1 MFHSALLRRVF
12 GLNRPPARPIDA
24 RVEALEP
31 RIALTAGV
39 LDFTFSTNGV
49 LAQDF
54 GLGSTDD
61 DGAEAVVIQPDGKIL
76 VAGFAQRATAGDFD
90 FFVARYNRDGTP
102 DTDFGNGGVRYI
114 SFDLGGTNEDRA
126 QAIALQTDG
135 KIVVAGFT
143 ATATGTD
150 FAVAR
155 LDTGGTLD
163 PGFDGDGKA
172 TVPFNLGG
180 TNNDAATDLVI
191 QPDGKIV
198 VVGSAA
204 TAANGTDLAIVRLDP
219 DGSPDETFNTDGKLD
234 FGINLGGTNNDV
246 AEAVALSGDK
256 IVLAGTAENSP
267 TLSEAVVAVVTTEG
281 NQDFTF
287 AGGGVVTL
295 RYASL
300 LGRYTAKDVAVQ
312 PDGGIVL
319 TGQAENP
326 TGADNNIGIARIT
339 SAGVLDSTF
348 DDDGRRAL
356 NISNDGT
363 REDAAETVIIQPDG
377 KIFIAGF
384 SARDQSGTVHSD
396 LFGLRLK
403 ADGSADTNY
412 NGSGLRF
419 YDIAEVGL
427 STDTARAA
435 ALGSDGFVIV
445 GNQLTAA
452 SGTDTAVARIRRDD
466 WLVVAEAAKG
476 STISIFTHTGTP
488 LYTFESFPAEFKGG
502 VRVATGDITGD
513 GCPDFFVAPA
523 KGANPV
529 VRIFDG
535 FTFDLLREIPVLEP
549 GFKGGVNIAVADVL
563 DPTNAVELIVAP
575 GKKFP
580 PRVEIYDPL
589 TVGAPLKTFDAY
601 AANFKGGVQL
611 APIQS
616 VLGGRLE
623 LGVGP
628 ASGRGAVKIF
638 DVNVATPAELE
649 SVSPFGANF
658 SGGVFLSASDL
669 DNNGIAELLIG
680 PGKGVPKLKVFTPA
694 NDTLVDEAS
703 PFATGFTGGAQVS
716 AFRLDGFGGVYSAVS
731 TKGGKPF
738 IAIVDA
744 DTDETLLTLQPF
756 GPKNKIP
763 ISALL
768 VNR

>member
-1 MFHSALLRRVF
+1 MFYSALLRRVF
-12 GLNRPPARPIDA
+12 GLNRQPAKPIDA

-39 LDFTFSTNGV
+39 LDFTFSTDGV

-90 FFVARYNRDGTP
+90 IFVARYNRDGTP
-102 DTDFGNGGVRYI
+102 DTDFGIAGVRYI
-114 SFDLGGTNEDRA
+114 SFDLGGTKEDRA
-126 QAIALQTDG
+126 QAIALQADG
-135 KIVVAGFT
+135 KIVVAGFA
-143 ATATGTD
+143 ATTNGTD
-150 FAVAR
+150 FAIAR
-155 LDTGGTLD
+155 LDATGTLD
-163 PGFDGDGKA
+163 PAFDGDGKT
-172 TVPFNLGG
+172 TVPFDLGG
-180 TNNDAATDLVI
+180 TNNDVATDLVI

-204 TAANGTDLAIVRLDP
+204 TAANGTDFAIVRLDTGGTP
-219 DGSPDETFNTDGKLD
+219 DGTFNTDGKLD

-267 TLSEAVVAVVTTEG
+267 TLSEAVVAVLTAAG
-281 NQDFTF
+281 NPDVAF
-287 AGGGVVTL
+287 AGGGVITL
-295 RYASL
+295 RYASV
-300 LGRYTAKDVAVQ
+300 LGHHTAKDVAVQ
-312 PDGGIVL
+312 SDGGIVL

-326 TGADNNIGIARIT
+326 TGADNNIGIARLT
-339 SAGVLDSTF
+339 PAGVLDPTF

-356 NISNDGT
+356 NLSNDGT

-396 LFGLRLK
+396 WFGLRLN
-403 ADGSADTNY
+403 ADGSPDTTY

-419 YDIAEVGL
+419 YDLAEVGF

-452 SGTDTAVARIRRDD
+452 SGTDTALARIRRDD

-476 STISIFTHTGTP
+476 STISIFTYTGTP

-502 VRVATGDITGD
+502 VRVATADITGD

-523 KGANPV
+523 KGGSPV

-535 FTFDLLREIPVLEP
+535 FTFDLLREIPVLDP
-549 GFKGGVNIAVADVL
+549 GYKGGVNIAVADVL

-589 TVGAPLKTFDAY
+589 TVGVPLKTFDAY
-601 AANFKGGVQL
+601 AATFKGGVRL
-611 APIQS
+611 APIQA
-616 VLGGRLE
+616 VIGGRLE
-623 LGVGP
+623 LAVGP

-638 DVNVATPAELE
+638 DVNLATPAELE
-649 SVSPFGANF
+649 SVSPFGAKFN
-658 SGGVFLSASDL
+658 GGVFLSAANL
-669 DNNGIAELLIG
+669 DNDGAADLLIG
-680 PGKGVPKLKVFTPA
+680 SGKGVPKFKVFTPA
-694 NDTLVDEAS
+694 NDELVDEVS
-703 PFATGFTGGAQVS
+703 PFATRFTGGAQVS
-716 AFRLDGFGGVYSAVS
+716 ALRFDSFGGVFSAVS
-731 TKGGKPF
+731 TKAGKPF
-738 IAIVDA
+738 IALVDV
-744 DTDETLLTLQPF
+744 DTDETILTFQPF
-756 GPKNKIP
+756 GPKSKIP

-768 VNR
+768 VAR